1 MLSRICDQI
10 LHKLFGEIHV
20 AVQIA
25 KRHLRLNHPEV
36 TRMAGRLGVLGPER
50 WAESVNSG
58 QRQGERFRFQLAANG
73 QIGRSGEE
81 ILREIDL
88 PVFLR
93 RILDVDRG
101 NAKQFSRALAIA
113 AGDNWRVDIN
123 ETALLEKLMN
133 GKGQSA
139 AHAKNAT
146 EEI

>member
-1 MLSRICDQI
+1 
-10 LHKLFGEIHV
+10 
-20 AVQIA
+20 
-25 KRHLRLNHPEV
+25 
-36 TRMAGRLGVLGPER
+36 MAGRVGVLGPER
-50 WAESVNSG
+50 GAESVNFG
-58 QRQGERFRFQLAANG
+58 QRQRECFRFQLAANG
-73 QIGRSGEE
+73 QISRSSEE

-113 AGDNWRVDIN
+113 TGDNWRVDIS
-123 ETALLEKLMN
+123 ETAFLEKLMH
-133 GKGQSA
+133 GKGQAA